1 MTEHLDMAT
10 LSAYLDDE
18 LTAADQSHACAHLA
32 VCPQCRGTLAELD
45 KLSQDLRAL
54 ACPALPAEL
63 QARLQRPFRQPPER
77 TWWSR
82 HWAHTVGAAA
92 SILLGLLIGSALPG
106 QPPSASPSHNMLAVL
121 GNAPPGALC
130 ARPEFCYLKVN
141 LK

>member
-18 LTAADQSHACAHLA
+18 LTAADQRHACAHLA
-32 VCPQCRGTLAELD
+32 ACPQCRDTLAELD
-45 KLSQDLRAL
+45 KLSQGLRAL

-63 QARLQRPFRQPPER
+63 QERLQRPFRQPPER
-77 TWWSR
+77 RWWSR
-82 HWAHTVGAAA
+82 HWTQAFGAAA

-106 QPPSASPSHNMLAVL
+106 QPSSTSPGHNMLAVL

-130 ARPEFCYLKVN
+130 ARPELCYLKVN
-141 LK
+141 PK